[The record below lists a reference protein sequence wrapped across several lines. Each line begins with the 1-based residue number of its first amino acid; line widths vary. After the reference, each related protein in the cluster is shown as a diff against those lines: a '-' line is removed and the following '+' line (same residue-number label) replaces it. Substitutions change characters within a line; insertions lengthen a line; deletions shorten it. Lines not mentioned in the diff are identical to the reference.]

1 MEKYLSTICFR
12 VFACS
17 FDNVDVDTFISIMFD
32 LIFTIYIIY
41 MVLCFIL

>member
-1 MEKYLSTICFR
+1 MEKYLSTICCR